1 MSESTGARVGVI
13 LTKIV
18 FPLWLLTGAVL
29 KLVDASA
36 SSLPPI
42 LIKVLGGGLGID
54 LMLVHRFSVAV
65 ELALVGMIWLL
76 PRLSRPLALL
86 MLAVFFPVLVGDM
99 LLGASNC
106 GCFGAVEVPP
116 ALTLVLDAG
125 LFFGI
130 LLLGG
135 KAKSLAMSRTLPVWP
150 VLAAFVWVFFSFG
163 LGFGYDVLVKPKE
176 PAPAQA
182 DAAEPSLPP
191 YYLPDYSSWIGR
203 RWSEI
208 DLAAFV
214 KGAPDDLANGLQYL
228 VFYRKDCE
236 HCHELLSVYFTGALA
251 VPTTAVAVPEKSGFP
266 TVGLIPMECTDCRT
280 AELPVG
286 CDWFLQTP
294 VLVRLDNGVVLCA
307 SEVDPSTP
315 ECFEW

>member
-1 MSESTGARVGVI
+1 
-13 LTKIV
+13 
-18 FPLWLLTGAVL
+18 LLTGAVL
-29 KLVDASA
+29 KLVHASA

-76 PRLSRPLALL
+76 PRLARPLALL
-86 MLAVFFPVLVGDM
+86 MLVIFFPILVGDV
-99 LLGASNC
+99 LLGASTC

-135 KAKSLAMSRTLPVWP
+135 KARSLAMSTTLPVWP
-150 VLAAFVWVFFSFG
+150 SLAAFAWVFFSFG
-163 LGFGYDVLVKPKE
+163 LGFGYDVLVKPNE
-176 PAPAQA
+176 AVPAQA
-182 DAAEPSLPP
+182 EAAIGEEVGSAAEPSLPS
-191 YYLPDYSSWIGR
+191 YYLPDYGSWIGR
-203 RWSEI
+203 KWSDI
-208 DLAAFV
+208 DIAALIKDAPGDLAS
-214 KGAPDDLANGLQYL
+214 GLQYL
-228 VFYRKDCE
+228 VFYRKNCE
-236 HCHELLSVYFTGALA
+236 HCHELLSVYFTGTLA
-251 VPTTAVAVPEKSGFP
+251 VPTTVVAVPEKTGYP
-266 TVGLIPMECTDCRT
+266 TDGIIPMECTECRK

-315 ECFEW
+315 ECLEW